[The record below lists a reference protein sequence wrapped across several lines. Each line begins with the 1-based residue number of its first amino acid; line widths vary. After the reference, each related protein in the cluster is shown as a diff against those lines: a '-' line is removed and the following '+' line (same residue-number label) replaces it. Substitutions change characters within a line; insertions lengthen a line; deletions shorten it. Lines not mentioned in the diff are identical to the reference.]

1 MVDVSV
7 KSEAAWVCPAA
18 GRHLAQVLLPLPLSH
33 EEELS
38 QSDEEQTEGWDPVLL
53 EQVEDGHPCVLT
65 LRCSPDSC
73 TAIRR
78 LVLITEARTMEV
90 YDQSGEYCG
99 TARGSKTDRVV
110 SDSADRGPFFSKQ
123 LLLERPSS
131 ACEVKLL
138 SLAGRSSV
146 LVGRIIVGLQSLQ
159 PRPLPISSID
169 LQRVQGLVEEMG
181 ATLSPGAQNL
191 MEMVQFQQHNSS
203 GSLGS
208 FLPLLMGG
216 GALSALAEGG
226 GVSSI
231 RRQPPPEASLP
242 TDCFSSA
249 ELTPLAENRGKS
261 EGSAPPAPPQLNGNK
276 MNTENGLPLSP
287 AHLTTVMSDLLKQ
300 QGCGEVLSPD
310 LLPVLQSVCGQVTRL
325 RLDSAPAAERESEL
339 RNGCWKLDPAMEQRL
354 EEMERR
360 LKEHMDRR
368 LDALEQKLEKVLL
381 SALPMMVLKNGAA
394 GAGEQIAHTPCVQ
407 QS

>member
-110 SDSADRGPFFSKQ
+110 SDSK
-123 LLLERPSS
+123 PSVS
-131 ACEVKLL
+131 PQLL

>member
-1 MVDVSV
+1 
-7 KSEAAWVCPAA
+7 
-18 GRHLAQVLLPLPLSH
+18 
-33 EEELS
+33 
-38 QSDEEQTEGWDPVLL
+38 
-53 EQVEDGHPCVLT
+53 
-65 LRCSPDSC
+65 
-73 TAIRR
+73 
-78 LVLITEARTMEV
+78 MEV

-99 TARGSKTDRVV
+99 TARGSKTERVV

-123 LLLERPSS
+123 LLLERPAS

-146 LVGRIIVGLQSLQ
+146 LVGRVIVGLQSLQ
-159 PRPLPISSID
+159 PRPLPVSSID

-191 MEMVQFQQHNSS
+191 MEMVQFQQQNSS
-203 GSLGS
+203 PSLGG

-231 RRQPPPEASLP
+231 RRQPPPEAPLP
-242 TDCFSSA
+242 TDCSSSA
-249 ELTPLAENRGKS
+249 EQTPLAESRGKS

-276 MNTENGLPLSP
+276 MNTENGLPLSS
-287 AHLTTVMSDLLKQ
+287 AHLTTIMSDLMKR

-325 RLDSAPAAERESEL
+325 RLDGAPAAERESEL
-339 RNGCWKLDPAMEQRL
+339 RNGCCCAPQTRKLDPAMEQRL

-368 LDALEQKLEKVLL
+368 LDALEQKLEKALL
-381 SALPMMVLKNGAA
+381 SALPVMALKNGAA
-394 GAGEQIAHTPCVQ
+394 GAGEQIAHTPCAQ